1 MQHFR
6 NVRPI
11 IILLVEDNP
20 GDADLTK
27 DALESSKFANDL
39 YVAEDGVQAMS
50 FLNNE
55 NGFEDSPRP
64 DLILLDLNLP
74 KKDGR
79 QVLMEIKSDDRL
91 KSIPVVI
98 LTTSSSDEDILHS
111 YKHYANCFVTKPLD
125 LKQFFKV
132 VKSIKD
138 FWVSIVVLPQKGDK
152 R

>member
-1 MQHFR
+1 MPKR
-6 NVRPI
+6 
-11 IILLVEDNP
+11 ILIVDDEPNIVLSLEFLMTQAGYEVETAGD
-20 GDADLTK
+20 GDA
-27 DALESSKFANDL
+27 AIQA
-39 YVAEDGVQAMS
+39 VADK
-50 FLNNE
+50 
-55 NGFEDSPRP
+55 PP